1 MALLPQQSPFIWGA
15 NGQQLTPDQVER
27 LRVVSALAARS
38 GADTSPVGHWTQGL
52 ARLADA
58 WGGYKGNMRADAQE
72 AAGMAS
78 ADAALQ
84 GNPILSSVLGGD
96 QAGMATP
103 SPVVN
108 ALAQQPATTQSMP
121 VTSSPGVSGAFAGA
135 GGLPSSLVQSESGGN
150 WNALNSEGY
159 GGRGQFGEA
168 RLADAARAGVIP
180 PGMTGLSYSKA
191 PEAVQ
196 QAVET
201 WHVGDVLGDL
211 GQYVGVDPDGAGPIP
226 PMTEGSILAVAHLG
240 GKGGAKKFIESGGA
254 YNPSDSNGTSLAD
267 YAIRHAG
274 GPAMPASGGGYS
286 AQAPNNI
293 IAALAQAQGN
303 PWVAKKYGGVIDALM
318 GQQMQRDNAMMQA
331 QLSRENASF
340 EQQMR
345 QADPMYQ
352 AQLQQAQLEIEQ
364 MRNPTPEPQALM
376 NAGGG
381 NIYDPNSGQWIIAPR
396 GPVAPMSALGKLE
409 ADRAAGLISDEAYQA
424 ELAGMAPK
432 GMSIESDGQG
442 GFRMVQ
448 GVGVSGDTRPFTE
461 GQSKD
466 VVYSTRAR
474 GALEALDP
482 IAPVLADRGQRAA
495 EVVPFGLGREL
506 QSDQYQ
512 VAKNAGD
519 EFLQAILRK
528 DTGAAITEQE
538 QALYGKTYLPQPGD
552 SEAVIAQKAQARQRA
567 IAAIEGGM
575 SPSQMIAQERGL
587 AASSAASDAVPP
599 PAPAE
604 PPAPPRPA
612 MGGLSIGQVEDGY
625 RYIGGDPADP
635 ASWEKN

>member
-1 MALLPQQSPFIWGA
+1 MAISPTPFVWGP

-38 GADTSPVGHWTQGL
+38 GADTSPVGHWTAGL
-52 ARLADA
+52 ARLVDG

-72 AAGMAS
+72 VAGMAS

-103 SPVVN
+103 SPVVS
-108 ALAQQPATTQSMP
+108 ALAQQGTGAAPAQPAPQFAADGSIIRQGLVERGLPEHVADAFVMNFQDESGLNPAINEHQPLVPGSLGGFGLAQWTGPRRRALEAFAAQRGASVADPNVQMDFLMEELRGP
-121 VTSSPGVSGAFAGA
+121 ESAAAQAILSSPDTGSAAAAIVNKFLRPAEEHRA
-135 GGLPSSLVQSESGGN
+135 
-150 WNALNSEGY
+150 
-159 GGRGQFGEA
+159 RREA
-168 RLADAARAGVIP
+168 
-180 PGMTGLSYSKA
+180 
-191 PEAVQ
+191 
-196 QAVET
+196 
-201 WHVGDVLGDL
+201 
-211 GQYVGVDPDGAGPIP
+211 QY
-226 PMTEGSILAVAHLG
+226 LG
-240 GKGGAKKFIESGGA
+240 G
-254 YNPSDSNGTSLAD
+254 
-267 YAIRHAG
+267 
-274 GPAMPASGGGYS
+274 AMPASASGS
-286 AQAPNNI
+286 APNNV

-318 GQQMQRDNAMMQA
+318 GQQMQRDNATYQA

-352 AQLQQAQLEIEQ
+352 AQLQQAQLQLEQ
-364 MRNPTPEPQALM
+364 ARNPTPERQALM

-381 NIYDPNSGQWIIAPR
+381 NIYDPNTGGWIIAPR
-396 GPVAPMSALGKLE
+396 GPTAPMSALGKLE

-424 ELAGMAPK
+424 ELASMAPK
-432 GMSIESDGQG
+432 GMAIESDGQG

-448 GVGVSGDTRPFTE
+448 GAGVTGDSRPFTE

-474 GALEALDP
+474 GALEALEPNAGALVSRWD
-482 IAPVLADRGQRAA
+482 RAA
-495 EVVPFGLGREL
+495 EVVPFGLGREF
-506 QSDQYQ
+506 QSDEYQ
-512 VAKNAGD
+512 LAKNAGD

-528 DTGAAITEQE
+528 DTGAAITADE

-552 SEAVIAQKAQARQRA
+552 SEAVLAQKAQARQRA
-567 IAAIEGGM
+567 IAAIEAGM

-587 AASSAASDAVPP
+587 AASAPDAVPP
-599 PAPAE
+599 PAPSQPAE
-604 PPAPPRPA
+604 PPRPA

-635 ASWEKN
+635 ESWEKN

>member
-1 MALLPQQSPFIWGA
+1 MAFLPQQSPFVWGA

-27 LRVVSALAARS
+27 LRVASALAARS
-38 GADTSPVGHWTQGL
+38 GADTSPVGHWSQGL
-52 ARLADA
+52 ARLVDA
-58 WGGYKGNMRADAQE
+58 WGGYRGNMRADAQE
-72 AAGMAS
+72 AAGLAS
-78 ADAALQ
+78 ADEAIRS
-84 GNPILSSVLGGD
+84 NPILSSTLGGD

-103 SPVVN
+103 SPVVA
-108 ALAQQPATTQSMP
+108 ALAQQGPGAAPAQP
-121 VTSSPGVSGAFAGA
+121 SPQFAADGSIIRQGLVERGLPEHVADAFVMNFQDESGLNPAINEHQPLVPGSRGGFGLAQWTGPRRRALEAFAAQRGV
-135 GGLPSSLVQSESGGN
+135 PVSDPNVQMDFLMEELRGPES
-150 WNALNSEGY
+150 
-159 GGRGQFGEA
+159 
-168 RLADAARAGVIP
+168 AAA
-180 PGMTGLSYSKA
+180 
-191 PEAVQ
+191 
-196 QAVET
+196 QA
-201 WHVGDVLGDL
+201 
-211 GQYVGVDPDGAGPIP
+211 
-226 PMTEGSILAVAHLG
+226 ILASPDAGSAAAAIVNKFLRPAEEHRARREAQYLG
-240 GKGGAKKFIESGGA
+240 G
-254 YNPSDSNGTSLAD
+254 
-267 YAIRHAG
+267 
-274 GPAMPASGGGYS
+274 AMPASASGG
-286 AQAPNNI
+286 APNNV

-318 GQQMQRDNAMMQA
+318 GQQMQRDNAMYQA
-331 QLSRENASF
+331 QLSRDNATF

-364 MRNPTPEPQALM
+364 MRNPTPERQELM

-396 GPVAPMSALGKLE
+396 GPVAPLSGLGKLE

-424 ELAGMAPK
+424 ELASMAPQGMA
-432 GMSIESDGQG
+432 IESDGQG

-448 GVGVSGDTRPFTE
+448 GAGVTGDSRPFTE

-466 VVYSTRAR
+466 VVFSTRAR
-474 GALEALDP
+474 GALETLDP
-482 IAPVLADRGQRAA
+482 IAGALSNRAERAA
-495 EVVPFGLGREL
+495 ENVPFGFGREW

-528 DTGAAITEQE
+528 DTGAAITPQE
-538 QALYGKTYLPQPGD
+538 QALYGTTYLPQPGD
-552 SEAVIAQKAQARQRA
+552 SEAVLAQKQQARQRA
-567 IAAIEGGM
+567 VAAIEAGM

-587 AASSAASDAVPP
+587 AASSAASDAVAP
-599 PAPAE
+599 PAPVE